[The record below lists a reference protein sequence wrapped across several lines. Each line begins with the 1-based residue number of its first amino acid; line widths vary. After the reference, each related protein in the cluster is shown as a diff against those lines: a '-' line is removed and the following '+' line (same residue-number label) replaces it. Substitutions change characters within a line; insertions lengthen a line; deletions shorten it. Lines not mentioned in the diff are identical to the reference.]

1 MGILDKIGTGEY
13 QLPDRLD
20 ASRTD
25 LRDEFMADPLGR
37 HSLDLQL
44 LLGLMRGS
52 PLLPRWVLLVR
63 RPGESWVLAEARPRG
78 EPPKIVPGTVFTSL
92 ADAER
97 HVFDLRW
104 RALAELATTQSAPL
118 AHQTSAANQPPVP
131 DQRPVPFQPSA
142 AHQPSA
148 AEQPPPTPLLPQA
161 SQITGYCDPLSAA
174 PGEQVRFFVSCEPG
188 IDGYD
193 AELVRIR
200 SAAPGGPAGEPE
212 CDPVDGGCSGRY
224 PARTQP
230 VHPGS
235 YVEIPGGGKALAGQ
249 VTVVLLVQPSF
260 RPGRQQVLLSCA
272 DPQSGAGLALMLD
285 PQLRP
290 TLVAGP
296 AAQDMLT
303 CPAALPTGAWSVIS
317 ATFGGG
323 HDATLTAG
331 LLTEDVTS
339 WPSATRPAAIR
350 LPGGPLQ
357 ATWPGDSAAGE
368 DEAAASQDEAAA
380 GQTGAAR
387 QHDPDAASM
396 VLGAVLSGDGR
407 PELPFSGRLE
417 SPVILAGQ
425 ISAEQARALMAAGP
439 ASAVAT
445 GQARAGWDFS
455 IGIGTWT
462 ITDCGPDGLHG
473 AAFNLPMRAVRG
485 ARWTGRHDD
494 WQEAP
499 GEYAALHF
507 LADALEDCRWDADF
521 SWTVPPDAPS
531 GFYAARLSSGQHTEH
546 IPLFVRPAPGAT
558 PAPVLLI
565 APAATYAAYGNSRF
579 WWENPVQELVQD
591 RLVEVSAEEQHLML
605 HPELGASSYD
615 CHLDGTDVCYVSR
628 LRPNLN
634 MRPGHVRQEGYPSD
648 LALVAW
654 LDRTGVRYDVVTD
667 EDVHLGGGE
676 LLSRYPVVLTGT
688 HPEYMSA
695 RIFDAILGW
704 AGHGGRLMYL
714 GGNGFSMNVSFD
726 ASRPW
731 IMENRRVELWE
742 RDEGFQR
749 SEAVHSTD
757 GLRGG
762 YLAASGRQAAD
773 ITGVESATMGFDRSY
788 PYRLTDAARRP
799 ESAFVFEGV
808 AGPVIGAFGAIGGG
822 VVGQEWDNSSGRRT
836 GPGHLILASSADHSL
851 VVPMFGAVRPDYHA
865 DLVLYL
871 RGAGAA
877 FAVSSMAWCA
887 ALSHNSYANE
897 IETITRNVLLRF
909 ADPAPFGEGAP
920 G

>member
-13 QLPDRLD
+13 RLPDQLD
-20 ASRTD
+20 PSRTE

-52 PLLPRWVLLVR
+52 PQLPRWVLLVSS
-63 RPGESWVLAEARPRG
+63 PGESWVLAEARPRG
-78 EPPKIVPGTVFTSL
+78 EPPRIMPGVEFTSL

-104 RALAELATTQSAPL
+104 QALADQAEASERATARLSTATEALPL
-118 AHQTSAANQPPVP
+118 
-131 DQRPVPFQPSA
+131 
-142 AHQPSA
+142 
-148 AEQPPPTPLLPQA
+148 A
-161 SQITGYCDPLSAA
+161 SQIVGYCDPLSAA

-188 IDGYD
+188 IDSYD

-200 SAAPGGPAGEPE
+200 AAACLPAGQPD
-212 CDPVDGGCSGRY
+212 CDTVGGLAGHY

-235 YVEIPGGGKALAGQ
+235 YVQIPGGAAVLTGQ
-249 VTVVLLVQPSF
+249 VTVVLLVQPSYQ
-260 RPGRQQVLLSCA
+260 PGRRQVLLSA
-272 DPQSGAGLALMLD
+272 GDVQAGSGLALMLD
-285 PQLRP
+285 PLLRP
-290 TLVAGP
+290 MLVTGP
-296 AAQDMLT
+296 AGQDVLS
-303 CPAALPTGAWSVIS
+303 CPAPLPAGAWSVVS

-323 HDATLTAG
+323 LDASVAAG
-331 LLTEDVTS
+331 LLSAGATALDTVTG
-339 WPSATRPAAIR
+339 PAAAR
-350 LPGGPLQ
+350 LPG
-357 ATWPGDSAAGE
+357 A
-368 DEAAASQDEAAA
+368 
-380 GQTGAAR
+380 
-387 QHDPDAASM
+387 DPADL
-396 VLGAVLSGDGR
+396 VLGALLSGEGR

-417 SPVILAGQ
+417 SPVIVAGQ
-425 ISAEQARALMAAGP
+425 VSAERALTLMKAGP
-439 ASAVAT
+439 AQPA
-445 GQARAGWDFS
+445 GQVLAAWDFS

-462 ITDCGPDGLHG
+462 ITDLGPHALHG
-473 AAFNLPMRAVRG
+473 TAFNLPMRAVRG
-485 ARWTGRHDD
+485 ACWTGEHDD
-494 WQEAP
+494 WREAP

-521 SWTVPPDAPS
+521 SWTLPPDAPS
-531 GFYAARLSSGQHTEH
+531 GFYAARLRSGAHTEY
-546 IPLFVRPAPGAT
+546 IPLFVRPGPDAT
-558 PAPVLLI
+558 RAPVLLI
-565 APAATYAAYGNSRF
+565 APTATYAPYGNSRF

-591 RLVEVSAEEQHLML
+591 RLVEVGEQEQYLML
-605 HPELGASSYD
+605 HPGLGASSYD
-615 CHLDGTDVCYVSR
+615 CQLDGTDVCYVSR

-634 MRPGHVRQEGYPSD
+634 MRPAHVRQEGYPSD

-667 EDVHLGGGE
+667 EDVHLRGGE
-676 LLSRYPVVLTGT
+676 LLGRYPVVLTGT

-695 RIFDAILGW
+695 RIFDAIRTWTGL
-704 AGHGGRLMYL
+704 GGRLMYL

-726 ASRPW
+726 ATRPW
-731 IMENRRVELWE
+731 IMENRRIELWE
-742 RDEGFQR
+742 RDEECQR
-749 SEAVHSTD
+749 SEAVHSSD

-762 YLAASGRQAAD
+762 YLAASGRRAAD

-788 PYRLTDAARRP
+788 PYRLNDAARRP

-808 AGPVIGAFGAIGGG
+808 SGPVIGAFGAIGGG
-822 VVGQEWDNSSGRRT
+822 VVGQEWDNASGQRV
-836 GPGHLILASSADHSL
+836 GPGHLILASSSEHSL

-887 ALSHNSYANE
+887 ALSHNGYANE

-909 ADPAPFGEGAP
+909 ADPAPLGEARP